1 MTKGEIA
8 KLKELQQELLTQ
20 KPDGTRDP
28 RLFVIMEPEWTV
40 GPKGF
45 EGNGY
50 IIYDNDGNEIISD
63 SDSEEYFTCSINTII
78 ENYALSKSEIAKL
91 KKCTTTLQVWDVI
104 WDCEDD
110 LELYPLNARRHPS
123 RHAVFFTR
131 KAAEEYLKTN
141 GHHHPEGSY
150 TYSTY
155 PDRCEDWQ
163 LVGKLLRELDF
174 DKLEE
179 EKS

>member
-1 MTKGEIA
+1 MTKEEIA

-28 RLFVIMEPEWTV
+28 RLFIIMEPEYTV
-40 GPKGF
+40 SPKGF

-50 IIYDNDGNEIISD
+50 VIYDYDGGELIADSYTEREFKYAIEESIIGHHNLRED
-63 SDSEEYFTCSINTII
+63 T
-78 ENYALSKSEIAKL
+78 IAKL
-91 KKCTTTLQVWDVI
+91 RKCTTTKQVWDVI
-104 WDCEDD
+104 CFCDPG
-110 LELYPLNARRHPS
+110 LELYPLNMSVHPS
-123 RHAVFFTR
+123 YHAVFFTR
-131 KAAEEYLKTN
+131 KAAKEYLKAN

-150 TYSTY
+150 TYSAY

-174 DKLEE
+174 DKLET
-179 EKS
+179 KP

>member
-1 MTKGEIA
+1 MTKEEIA

-28 RLFVIMEPEWTV
+28 RLFVIMEPEYTV

-50 IIYDNDGNEIISD
+50 IIYDFDGSELIADSYTKREFKYAIEESIIGHHYL
-63 SDSEEYFTCSINTII
+63 SEE
-78 ENYALSKSEIAKL
+78 AIADL
-91 KKCTTTLQVWDVI
+91 RKCTTTKQVWDVI
-104 WDCEDD
+104 CFCDSE
-110 LELYPLNARRHPS
+110 LEIYPLNESTHPS
-123 RHAVFFTR
+123 PRAVFFTR
-131 KAAEEYLKTN
+131 KAAEEYLKAN
-141 GHHHPEGSY
+141 GHHHPAGSY

-174 DKLEE
+174 DKMEA
-179 EKS
+179 K